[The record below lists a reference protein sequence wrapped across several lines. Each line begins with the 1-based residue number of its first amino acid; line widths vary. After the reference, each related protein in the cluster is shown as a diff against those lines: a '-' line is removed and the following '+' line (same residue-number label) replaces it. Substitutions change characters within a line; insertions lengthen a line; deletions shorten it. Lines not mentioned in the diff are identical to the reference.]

1 MLIKNYFFIFFSM
14 LSISF
19 SSFAEPQ
26 KESDQY
32 ISAKKIVNNLCVAC
46 HAIDGNSSIS
56 INPKLAGQHSAYIT
70 KQLMNFKNGKR
81 ENAVM
86 AGMVATLS
94 ENDMKNLGLYFSMQT
109 LTLSS
114 AETNGRGSLGEKIY
128 RGGLSDKGVPA
139 CASCH
144 GPSGHGI
151 PDVYPRLNGQHSDY
165 SLSQL
170 NLFRLEK
177 RANDDGMM
185 MRTIAQKLTEKEMQ
199 AVSDYIQGLQ

>member
-1 MLIKNYFFIFFSM
+1 M
-14 LSISF
+14 SISF
-19 SSFAEPQ
+19 SLFAEPQ
-26 KESDQY
+26 KEANLY
-32 ISAKKIVNNLCVAC
+32 LSAKIIVINLCIAC

-56 INPKLAGQHSAYIT
+56 MNPKLAGQHSAYIT
-70 KQLMNFKNGKR
+70 KQLMNFKNGSR

-86 AGMVATLS
+86 AGMVASLT
-94 ENDMKNLGLYFSMQT
+94 EDDMKNLGLYFSMQS
-109 LTLSS
+109 LKLSS
-114 AETNGRGSLGEKIY
+114 AKTNGKGSLGEKIY

-144 GPSGHGI
+144 GPAGHGV
-151 PDVYPRLNGQHSDY
+151 PDVYPRLNGQHSEY

-177 RANDDGMM
+177 RSNDEGMM